1 MRLQIGLEV
10 WVKREHVTT
19 PHGTTTEAEARPPF
33 FGGRVGNRVLLCS
46 PGGLKTSNVVQ
57 ASLQRIDIALAVE
70 IKDIHQQA
78 CQNQSFKT
86 DK

>member
-1 MRLQIGLEV
+1 MGLQLRQKQG
-10 WVKREHVTT
+10 
-19 PHGTTTEAEARPPF
+19 PPF
-33 FGGRVGNRVLLCS
+33 WGGGGNRVLLCR